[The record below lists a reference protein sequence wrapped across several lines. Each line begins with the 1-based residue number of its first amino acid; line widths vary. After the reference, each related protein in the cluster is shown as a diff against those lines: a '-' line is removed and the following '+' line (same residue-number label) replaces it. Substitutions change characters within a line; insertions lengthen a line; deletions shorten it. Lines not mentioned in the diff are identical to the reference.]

1 MKRFAAAIVIIFALG
16 QVILPSF
23 VVQATINTE
32 IVHQDEVE
40 EGSESDSISSEE
52 DLKASDIGDLK
63 YSTEKRVQ
71 KSVYKMSQYDPNMEK
86 EEFADDINSMQNI
99 DYLINK
105 TDSKFEIALAFEDG
119 SYSYFDSTNDINDAI
134 KIANNVEKKVKSN
147 VIPCVIDSNGVVVYS
162 TNAMG
167 RILKH
172 IGGKPYYG
180 VNKNNSKSSKFS

>member
-86 EEFADDINSMQNI
+86 EEFADDINSMQNK
-99 DYLINK
+99 D
-105 TDSKFEIALAFEDG
+105 
-119 SYSYFDSTNDINDAI
+119 
-134 KIANNVEKKVKSN
+134 
-147 VIPCVIDSNGVVVYS
+147 
-162 TNAMG
+162 
-167 RILKH
+167 R
-172 IGGKPYYG
+172 
-180 VNKNNSKSSKFS
+180 

>member
-162 TNAMG
+162 TNP
-167 RILKH
+167 RYQKTKKLLLRKL
-172 IGGKPYYG
+172 YQ
-180 VNKNNSKSSKFS
+180 